1 MRTRERGIGNLA
13 FIAALVLLV
22 IAVGMFFVKQSDVD
36 TLRARNKELAEI
48 NTKNLDTIQAG
59 QKAYDK
65 WLELAG
71 LGIPELARGQ
81 DTYPDPAV
89 IHDKVATWIMTQ
101 AGDITTKSQAKVKRG
116 QWQIDSQNGTVKVN
130 DTGDPAVIQLFNPAY
145 VKETASFAAFVA
157 PLGAQFN
164 WAAKAIEKNNELF
177 ETEYKGFQTR
187 LTTLQQQMTQA
198 GASFQSDIASKAQL
212 FDTEKSRASQMSDTV
227 VSDTQK
233 LDDANSKI
241 TALTT
246 NYEKSTKVLSREKNA
261 LENALRNTKAEIEI
275 AMKEDPKDGEVLV
288 SDARQGLVFLNRGRN
303 FRVAPDMR
311 FMIWR
316 LGKGNVREN
325 VAEVEVIESGE
336 TKSTARVIKLLNPR
350 VPVSEGMSFSSPF
363 YDPHKKLRVYI
374 AGNLRYYTSELAKR
388 RLAESGCTVSER
400 FDDTVNVVVLGEP
413 PVDLGAEASSPEEA
427 AANEEKAKAMREAR
441 IREIKDT
448 AATLGA
454 VVVTEAVLRTFIE
467 Y

>member
-1 MRTRERGIGNLA
+1 
-13 FIAALVLLV
+13 
-22 IAVGMFFVKQSDVD
+22 
-36 TLRARNKELAEI
+36 
-48 NTKNLDTIQAG
+48 
-59 QKAYDK
+59 
-65 WLELAG
+65 
-71 LGIPELARGQ
+71 
-81 DTYPDPAV
+81 
-89 IHDKVATWIMTQ
+89 
-101 AGDITTKSQAKVKRG
+101 
-116 QWQIDSQNGTVKVN
+116 
-130 DTGDPAVIQLFNPAY
+130 
-145 VKETASFAAFVA
+145 
-157 PLGAQFN
+157 
-164 WAAKAIEKNNELF
+164 
-177 ETEYKGFQTR
+177 
-187 LTTLQQQMTQA
+187 MTQA